1 MTDSSPHPNRPPHAA
16 GGIIHTYLGY
26 DPQRFPMPAATPP
39 DLVTPAFDHLL
50 EYGSLRSLTEEELA
64 EAIELD
70 PSQITG
76 LGPSISSLIAMLEE
90 RKRRILETY
99 ETTEARDEAEREFQ
113 QAAREASPPKHRRPQ
128 FEKAVR
134 ERQIADLER
143 LWYREDQRSDFAR
156 QLVQLM
162 DRLGA
167 RYEVEQLAANYTFT
181 GRRPMSVER
190 AIEIKEEL
198 ETIDRLIEQLKEA
211 AKNAKIYLINLEE
224 LGRFASEDQI
234 EGLERMRQQVE
245 EMLRQIA
252 EEQGLH
258 QEGGRYELTPK
269 AFKLF
274 QSKLLDRIFAD
285 LQAAKT
291 GRHQDPITGDGVVET
306 HRTKPYEF
314 GDSLANM
321 DVGQSMVN
329 AMIREAGNRQD
340 AESGG
345 VVSQIEPSRDSG
357 TPPAGRIRLL
367 PEDIEIHVTRNTPK
381 CATVLCMDMS
391 GSMRWGGQYV
401 NVKRMALALHGLIRS
416 EYPGD
421 YVDFV
426 EMFTFAKRRHI
437 SEVPELL
444 PKPVTIHDPFVR
456 LKADMSD
463 DRITERD
470 IPPHFTNLQHGLQ
483 MARQLLQVQD
493 TPNRQIILITDGL
506 PTAHFEANWLYLL
519 YPPDPRTEHTTL
531 REGLLCREQNIT
543 INIFLLSSWSQS
555 EEDVKFAY
563 RLAEG
568 TNGRVF
574 FVGGRELDRYVVWD
588 YVKRRRFII
597 G

>member
-1 MTDSSPHPNRPPHAA
+1 MADSKQPSENSRNRV
-16 GGIIHTYLGY
+16 GGIVHTYLGY
-26 DPQRFPMPAATPP
+26 DPQRFPMPSATPP
-39 DLVTPAFDHLL
+39 DMVTPAFEHLL
-50 EYGSLRSLTEEELA
+50 EYGSLRNLTEEELA

-90 RKRRILETY
+90 RKRKILETY
-99 ETTEARDEAEREFQ
+99 ETTAARDDAEREFQ
-113 QAAREASPPKHRRPQ
+113 QAARETEPPKNRRQQ
-128 FEKAVR
+128 FDKAVR
-134 ERQIADLER
+134 EGQIADLER
-143 LWYREDQRSDFAR
+143 MWYREDQRGEFAR
-156 QLVQLM
+156 QLVSLM
-162 DRLGA
+162 DKLGA
-167 RYEVEQLAANYTFT
+167 RYEVEQLAAKYAFT
-181 GRRPMSVER
+181 GRRPMSVEQ

-198 ETIDRLIEQLKEA
+198 ETIDRLIEQLREA
-211 AKNAKIYLINLEE
+211 AKNAKIYLINMDE
-224 LGRFASEDQI
+224 LGRFADEEQI

-245 EMLRQIA
+245 EMLRQLA
-252 EEQGLH
+252 EQQGL
-258 QEGGRYELTPK
+258 QQQDGRYQLTPK

-285 LQAAKT
+285 LQAAKS
-291 GRHQDPITGDGVVET
+291 GRHAQPIVGDGVVET
-306 HRTKPYEF
+306 QRTKSYEF

-321 DVGQSMVN
+321 DVGQSMIN
-329 AMIREAGNRQD
+329 AMIRERTTVQPAPSADEIASIAPTD
-340 AESGG
+340 AKS
-345 VVSQIEPSRDSG
+345 PN
-357 TPPAGRIRLL
+357 PAGRIRLM

-391 GSMRWGGQYV
+391 GSMRFNGQYV

-437 SEVPELL
+437 SEVPQLL
-444 PKPVTIHDPFVR
+444 PKPVTIHEPFVR

-463 DRITERD
+463 DRLTERD

-506 PTAHFEANWLYLL
+506 PTAHFEEKWLYLL
-519 YPPDPRTEHTTL
+519 YPPDPRTEHSTL
-531 REGLLCREQNIT
+531 REGHLCREQGIT
-543 INIFLLSSWSQS
+543 INIFLLSSWSQT

-568 TNGRVF
+568 TSGRVF